1 MSAFIVPGTER
12 NAASLVDV
20 LTEVEGDI
28 NNIPR
33 DSFLPE
39 SIIPEVVRLGLF
51 EGHYVA
57 GEEVGATAGLLFVT
71 GDAASGWSEVLKVDT
86 GGTGEGYGN
95 RRRHMDMITLYQK
108 PTFGGV
114 VIEWDISLLY
124 ITSWLAPVY
133 EYSHAYGRFVIE
145 IVVEVCNSSSTG
157 STSTDWYPVA
167 GPFYQRNNAVF
178 STQTGYPTD
187 EATFSGDGGSDN
199 RLIGAIVS
207 GAVLVDADRMTSLV
221 GPTNINIYGVRVRA
235 RAWTSDAYLTLLTD
249 RVTDLSPYALFDL
262 GSSRLLV
269 EHTKAGVLE

>member
-1 MSAFIVPGTER
+1 MSAFVVPGTER

-20 LTEVEGDI
+20 LTEVEEDI

-39 SIIPEVVRLGLF
+39 SIIPEVIRLGLF
-51 EGHYVA
+51 DGHYVA
-57 GEEVGATAGLLFVT
+57 GEEAGATAGVIFVP
-71 GDAASGWSEVLKVDT
+71 GDAASAWSEILKVDT

-95 RRRHMDMITLYQK
+95 RRRYMDMITLYQR

-114 VIEWDISLLY
+114 VIEWDIALLY
-124 ITSWLAPVY
+124 ITSWLAPAY
-133 EYSHAYGRFVIE
+133 AYSHPYGRLIVE
-145 IVVEVCNSSSTG
+145 MVVEVCNTSSTG

-178 STQTGYPTD
+178 KTQNAYPIN
-187 EATFSGDGGSDN
+187 EATYTSDSGSDN
-199 RLIGAIVS
+199 HLIGANVS
-207 GAVLVDADRMTSLV
+207 GAVLVDGDRMTALV

-235 RAWTSDAYLTLLTD
+235 RAWAADAHITQLNGK
-249 RVTDLSPYALFDL
+249 VTDLAPYARFDL